1 MISLRALA
9 VCHETEPSISAPK
22 DTGVC
27 VDCLSEIRVP
37 VFDQPP
43 GNMTGSNNRSPSSR
57 TSFIRSCQQCRAR
70 KVRCDRAGITCSPC
84 QRLGLACSFGG
95 AGQTYVTTSA
105 LGKQHSGAFPPAE
118 LTQAGTARRRTLIAC
133 EACRVGKA
141 RCTGGVPCDR
151 CTKRRVECIRRHR
164 GGDGGNSQHPEERVQ
179 TDLQTKLTPSGS
191 PSTSALSHPSLTTAI
206 GTDSPQVL
214 SPEGLYR
221 ITERQYIQ
229 AYFAGAKPLACIFLH
244 RPSTLAEWNQGKL
257 DPTLTKALCASGR
270 SIEAGPSDA
279 LVRSW
284 MCEARD
290 AVISSLNRV
299 SIQQL
304 QTLVLVIQ
312 HFIQAGDTVE
322 AWNLLPLAARLS
334 FTLQLNYERPDLDP
348 LPRECRRRLIW
359 SVYLLD
365 RLFSGGLDE
374 LATCPAEY
382 LHIRLPC
389 DERSFERGLDSQAD
403 FLNGI
408 NQHGDMDAVAYLV
421 RLYSTRER
429 ILR

>member
-1 MISLRALA
+1 M
-9 VCHETEPSISAPK
+9 
-22 DTGVC
+22 
-27 VDCLSEIRVP
+27 
-37 VFDQPP
+37 
-43 GNMTGSNNRSPSSR
+43 N
-57 TSFIRSCQQCRAR
+57 
-70 KVRCDRAGITCSPC
+70 
-84 QRLGLACSFGG
+84 
-95 AGQTYVTTSA
+95 
-105 LGKQHSGAFPPAE
+105 
-118 LTQAGTARRRTLIAC
+118 
-133 EACRVGKA
+133 
-141 RCTGGVPCDR
+141 
-151 CTKRRVECIRRHR
+151 
-164 GGDGGNSQHPEERVQ
+164 
-179 TDLQTKLTPSGS
+179 LQTKLTLNGS
-191 PSTSALSHPSLTTAI
+191 PTTSARSHPSLTTAI
-206 GTDSPQVL
+206 GTSTNSPQVP
-214 SPEGLYR
+214 SPRGLYR
-221 ITERQYIQ
+221 STERQYIQ
-229 AYFAGAKPLACIFLH
+229 TYFEGAKPLTCVFLH

-257 DPTLTKALCASGR
+257 DPVLTKALCASGR

-284 MCEARD
+284 ICEARD
-290 AVISSLNRV
+290 AVLSSLSRV

-312 HFIQAGDTVE
+312 YFIQAGDTVE
-322 AWNLLPLAARLS
+322 AWNLLPLAARLA

-365 RLFSGGLDE
+365 RLFSGGLEE

-408 NQHGDMDAVAYLV
+408 SQHGEMDAVAYLV